1 MKLVQQYGVK
11 IDGVGF
17 QAHLTSE
24 STNTQQTPT
33 PSVAVL
39 TKALQDFADL
49 NVDVAYTE
57 LDIRSNNPS
66 NSQKLQ
72 VAAQAWARVAQSCIN
87 VQRCVGITIWVCKM
101 YIVYSMGKSL
111 TV

>member
-1 MKLVQQYGVK
+1 MKLIQQYGIK
-11 IDGVGF
+11 IDGVGL

-39 TKALQDFADL
+39 TQVLKDFTDL

-87 VQRCVGITIWVCKM
+87 VERCVGITIWVST
-101 YIVYSMGKSL
+101 ILIISMF
-111 TV
+111 